1 MNNFIASYEK
11 ILEYIKSNTNR
22 ESFLQQIR
30 KPKLTDIEVI
40 LINLTAEYMGIDSE
54 CQLFREMPESLLSRR
69 AVLLVLPKHIVW
81 NIANPECLTS
91 SIYHY

>member
-40 LINLTAEYMGIDSE
+40 LINLTTEYMGIDSE
-54 CQLFREMPESLLSRR
+54 CQLFRELPESLLSQIERSVYNKRR
-69 AVLLVLPKHIVW
+69 
-81 NIANPECLTS
+81 
-91 SIYHY
+91 